1 MMKAMPQIIETAMNV
16 AAAKSQIS
24 LLTCSMGSLSCPHG
38 WFRRPRYMPDAHIAP
53 AVARSVTPV
62 MNIAISNRVS
72 QLLRMAAPQLL
83 DCVGPGVGTKRY
95 GEGSFWA
102 TSR

>member
-1 MMKAMPQIIETAMNV
+1 MKAMPLIIETTMNV
-16 AAAKSQIS
+16 PATRSQIS
-24 LLTCSMGSLSCPHG
+24 LFTGSMGSLSCPHG
-38 WFRRPRYMPDAHIAP
+38 WFHRPCYMPDAHIAP

-62 MNIAISNRVS
+62 MNIAVSNRVS

-83 DCVGPGVGTKRY
+83 DCVGPGAGTKRY

>member
-1 MMKAMPQIIETAMNV
+1 
-16 AAAKSQIS
+16 
-24 LLTCSMGSLSCPHG
+24 MGSLSCPHG

-62 MNIAISNRVS
+62 MNIAVSNRVS

-83 DCVGPGVGTKRY
+83 DCVDLALAREVTGKALFGRLRDDC
-95 GEGSFWA
+95 GSA
-102 TSR
+102 LCQRPNGNTD